1 MENLVVATQKIK
13 NGEAILKEGS
23 WAFYAYILK
32 SGKAKVYRTVHDKQV
47 QIGSLKQG
55 DVFGEMAFLGGAQR
69 SATVIADGDVEVGE
83 IPLQSFNEAIAQ
95 LPQKTRTLMEGMVS
109 DLSCISEASSHLMT
123 RLQDIQKIKTRA
135 AELKSLQSEF
145 EKMPDLM
152 RQVATSLGQ
161 RLTAAVEATAKL
173 TKGLEDVVHSV
184 GLPSASLIKKS
195 D

>member
-13 NGEAILKEGS
+13 NGETILKEGS

-32 SGKAKVYRTVHDKQV
+32 SGKAKIYRMVHDKQV

-95 LPQKTRTLMEGMVS
+95 LPQKTRTMMEAMVS
-109 DLSCISEASSHLMT
+109 DLTCISEASSHLMT

-135 AELKSLQSEF
+135 AELKTLESEF

-161 RLTAAVEATAKL
+161 RLTAAIEASAKL

-184 GLPSASLIKKS
+184 GLPSATLIKKS